1 MPRAKVFD
9 YDETLIKAMQVFW
22 SQGYQATTM
31 QDLLAEMAIN
41 PGSLY
46 HTFGDKHRLFLA
58 ALERYEQTIRAR
70 LFAELDSSASARE
83 GLRRFFMAFVARVE
97 QPGRPIGCLL
107 TNSVAE
113 LAAHD
118 PAVAAITDAHL
129 QRLEDKFYQVLLRA
143 QQQQEIS
150 GQRDLR
156 ALARFLTMSVH
167 GLNIVSKMSA
177 NREVV
182 RASVDIVLA
191 TI

>member
-1 MPRAKVFD
+1 MH
-9 YDETLIKAMQVFW
+9 VFW
-22 SQGYQATTM
+22 SQGYEATSM

-46 HTFGDKHRLFLA
+46 HAFGDKHQLFLA
-58 ALERYEQTIRAR
+58 ALERYEQTTRAR
-70 LFAELDSSASARE
+70 LFAVLDSSDSARE
-83 GLRRFFMAFVARVE
+83 GLQRFFMAFVARAE

-113 LAAHD
+113 LAARD

-129 QRLEDKFYQVLLRA
+129 QRLEDKFYEVLLRA
-143 QQQQEIS
+143 QQQQEIA
-150 GQRDLR
+150 GERDLR

-182 RASVDIVLA
+182 RASVDTVLA
-191 TI
+191 ML